1 MNDKFLPVGKL
12 DLQFLEELINSL
24 PPDKRVI
31 VGPGIGKDAAV
42 IDFGKNYLVVKT
54 DPITFTHHD
63 IGWYVV
69 NINANDIVCV
79 GAIPRWFLLT
89 LLLPEGKSS
98 QVLVKDIFN
107 QVKSA
112 CRRLNI
118 SLVGGHTEVTPH
130 LDRPLAIGQM
140 IGEVPEKRL
149 IKNSGA
155 IPGDLILVTKEIAI
169 EGSHVIFRKR
179 RKELEK
185 KLPPEDLNR
194 IKNILYTPG
203 ISIVKEALLA
213 SENVKIHCMHDP
225 TEGGLKAGLWEIAYA
240 SQIGMRIKREK
251 IPILRE
257 TETLCKM
264 YGLDPLGLLAS
275 GSLILIL
282 PPKEGKKLL
291 QIYSENNIKCSIIG
305 KVVPKEKGVKIGEKK
320 EEHYLLNERRDEINK
335 IL

>member
-1 MNDKFLPVGKL
+1 MNGKFLPVGKL
-12 DLQFLEELINSL
+12 DPQFLEELINSL
-24 PPDKRVI
+24 PPDKKVI

-42 IDFGKNYLVVKT
+42 IDFGRNYLVVKT
-54 DPITFTHHD
+54 DPITFTYHD

-79 GAIPRWFLLT
+79 GATPHWFLLT
-89 LLLPEGKSS
+89 LLLPEEKSS
-98 QVLVKDIFN
+98 KKLVEDIFN

-140 IGEVPEKRL
+140 VGEVPEKRL
-149 IKNSGA
+149 IKNSRA
-155 IPGDLILVTKEIAI
+155 KAGDLILVTKEIAI
-169 EGSHVIFRKR
+169 EGSHVIFQNK

-185 KLPPEDLNR
+185 KLSPEALNR
-194 IKNILYTPG
+194 IKNMLYTPG

-225 TEGGLKAGLWEIAYA
+225 TEGGLKTGLWELAYA
-240 SQIGMRIKREK
+240 SQVGMRIKKEK
-251 IPILRE
+251 IPILNE
-257 TETLCKM
+257 TKTLCKM
-264 YGLDPLGLLAS
+264 YGLDPLGLLAA

-282 PPKEGKKLL
+282 PLKESKKLL

-305 KVVPKEKGVKIGEKK
+305 EVVSKEKGVKIVEGKK
-320 EEHYLLNERRDEINK
+320 EYYLLNENKDEINK

>member
-1 MNDKFLPVGKL
+1 MNGKFLPVGKL
-12 DLQFLEELINSL
+12 DPQFLEELINSL
-24 PPDKRVI
+24 PPDKKVI

-42 IDFGKNYLVVKT
+42 IDFGRNYLVVKT
-54 DPITFTHHD
+54 DPITFTYHD

-79 GAIPRWFLLT
+79 GATPHWFLLT
-89 LLLPEGKSS
+89 LLLPEEKSS
-98 QVLVKDIFN
+98 KKLVEDIFN

-140 IGEVPEKRL
+140 VGEVPEKRL
-149 IKNSGA
+149 IKNSRA
-155 IPGDLILVTKEIAI
+155 EVGDLILVTKEIAI
-169 EGSHVIFRKR
+169 EGSHVIFQNK

-185 KLPPEDLNR
+185 KLSPEALNR

-225 TEGGLKAGLWEIAYA
+225 TEGGLKTGLWELAYA
-240 SQIGMRIKREK
+240 SQVGMRIKKEK
-251 IPILRE
+251 IPILNE
-257 TETLCKM
+257 TKTLCKM
-264 YGLDPLGLLAS
+264 YGLDPLGLLAA

-282 PPKEGKKLL
+282 PLKESKKLL

-305 KVVPKEKGVKIGEKK
+305 EVVSKEKGVKIVEGEK
-320 EEHYLLNERRDEINK
+320 EYYLLNENKDEINK